1 MPAAKVAVTI
11 DENLLREIDRWV
23 ASGDFPNR
31 SRVVQ
36 EAIRAFQVARTRRT
50 RLLDEL
56 VKLDPVEE
64 RALAEEVVVAD
75 EELPSEVT
83 VDPKRD
89 HIAVTDDIANG
100 KPRIAGHRITVQNI
114 VIWHERLGM
123 SADEIATSY
132 DLSLADVYA
141 ALAYYYD
148 HREVIDRSVH
158 ADEAF
163 VSDLRRTTPSKL
175 EARLGA

>member
-11 DENLLREIDRWV
+11 DEKLLREIDRWV
-23 ASGDFPNR
+23 ASGDFPSR

-56 VKLDPVEE
+56 IKLDPDEE
-64 RALAEEVVVAD
+64 RALAEVALVAD
-75 EELPSEVT
+75 EESPGEVT
-83 VDPKRD
+83 VDPRRG
-89 HIAVTDDIANG
+89 HIEVTGDVANG

-114 VIWHERLGM
+114 VVWHERLGL
-123 SADEIATSY
+123 SADEIATTY

-141 ALAYYYD
+141 ALAFYYD
-148 HREVIDRSVH
+148 HRDQIDRSIH

-175 EARLGA
+175 KSRLGA